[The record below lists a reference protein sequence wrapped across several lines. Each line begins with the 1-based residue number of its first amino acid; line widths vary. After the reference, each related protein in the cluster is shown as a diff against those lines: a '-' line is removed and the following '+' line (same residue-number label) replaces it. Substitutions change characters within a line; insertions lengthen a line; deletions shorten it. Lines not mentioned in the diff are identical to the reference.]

1 MTDWEHWVMYS
12 LRGWGGLQAK
22 LDIAG
27 AGGWELVAVT
37 RGLWVTT
44 AYMKRE
50 IDYGLDED

>member
-1 MTDWEHWVMYS
+1 MYS